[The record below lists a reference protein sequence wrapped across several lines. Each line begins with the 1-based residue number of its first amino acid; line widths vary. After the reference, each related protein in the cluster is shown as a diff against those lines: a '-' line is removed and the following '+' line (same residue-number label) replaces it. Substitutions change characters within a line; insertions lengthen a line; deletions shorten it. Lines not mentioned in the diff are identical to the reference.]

1 MRLVY
6 WFVEHKVNGEL
17 NIRAKTKKAA
27 LLELSGKNAEQYK
40 KPVKLM
46 VNYQSGFELMK
57 MCLSNERKFWGVVK

>member
-6 WFVEHKVNGEL
+6 WFVEHKFNEQL

-27 LLELSGKNAEQYK
+27 LLELSLKNPEEYK
-40 KPVKLM
+40 KPVKVL
-46 VNYQSGFELMK
+46 VNYQSGFDLMK